1 MPTGLWACTLLVYNS
16 MLSFKSESSADSASS
31 LGSIPGTHQ
40 PELDYWER
48 LIFSFDMDRDDPNKA
63 SRSARRGRSRGRSRS
78 RSSTRGLPGS
88 NVPDISDAALLAQFA
103 SAAAHQASSSQE
115 NPYDNFLQALQVSQG
130 NPYAAYLHSSSGMP
144 GQYYPPS
151 GTGSIPYLPPQ
162 GVAWSQLP
170 FQPPLPSPYN
180 LPHNQS
186 LPNFPPSFSSNYP
199 VTTPFP
205 QPHPDAA
212 QGPAP
217 SSSHSPLNSSPSP
230 ASPANEDA
238 AAGAEDKRRRNTM
251 ASARFRI
258 KKKQRTL
265 NLQRSV
271 SDLTGRAEELE
282 KEAADL
288 RRENT
293 WLKEIVMLK
302 GTRVAQMNAARRA
315 LAQGQPGQSD
325 PSGSTP
331 LLPASSKPETTDAG
345 PQDKEDESDSD
356 ESDMGD
362 DNDNAAQPSSK
373 GKGKAKDS

>member
-1 MPTGLWACTLLVYNS
+1 
-16 MLSFKSESSADSASS
+16 MLSFKSESSADSESS
-31 LGSIPGTHQ
+31 LGSIPGTLQ

-78 RSSTRGLPGS
+78 RSSTRGLPVPGS

-103 SAAAHQASSSQE
+103 SAAAHQASGSQE

-130 NPYAAYLHSSSGMP
+130 NPYAAYLHSS
-144 GQYYPPS
+144 
-151 GTGSIPYLPPQ
+151 T
-162 GVAWSQLP
+162 
-170 FQPPLPSPYN
+170 
-180 LPHNQS
+180 
-186 LPNFPPSFSSNYP
+186 
-199 VTTPFP
+199 
-205 QPHPDAA
+205 
-212 QGPAP
+212 
-217 SSSHSPLNSSPSP
+217 
-230 ASPANEDA
+230 ASPANDDA

-315 LAQGQPGQSD
+315 LAQAPPGQSD

-331 LLPASSKPETTDAG
+331 LPSASSKPQAAEAG
-345 PQDKEDESDSD
+345 GQDKDDESDSD

-362 DNDNAAQPSSK
+362 DNDTAAQSSK
-373 GKGKAKDS
+373 GKGKAKES

>member
-63 SRSARRGRSRGRSRS
+63 SRSAR
-78 RSSTRGLPGS
+78 LPGS

-162 GVAWSQLP
+162 GVTWSQLP

>member
-1 MPTGLWACTLLVYNS
+1 MRCTIPQGHGSCWEGTSRIERPESLFSGVASVDDARKQLDVFFRGVLILGNLRSIEDGEIPHWGCRNLVRLWRIYYQSICQAFLRAMPTGLWACTLLVYNS

-31 LGSIPGTHQ
+31 LGSIPGTLQ

-78 RSSTRGLPGS
+78 QSSTRGLSVPGS
-88 NVPDISDAALLAQFA
+88 NVVSVASFIQVSAVEYFVQPDISDAALLAQFA
-103 SAAAHQASSSQE
+103 SAAAHQASGSQE

-130 NPYAAYLHSSSGMP
+130 NPYAAYLHSSTGIP

-186 LPNFPPSFSSNYP
+186 LPNFPPSFPSNYP
-199 VTTPFP
+199 VTPFP
-205 QPHPDAA
+205 QSDAA

-230 ASPANEDA
+230 ASPANDDA
-238 AAGAEDKRRRNTM
+238 TAGAEDKRRRNTM
-251 ASARFRI
+251 AS
-258 KKKQRTL
+258 
-265 NLQRSV
+265 
-271 SDLTGRAEELE
+271 G
-282 KEAADL
+282 
-288 RRENT
+288 
-293 WLKEIVMLK
+293 KEIFYH
-302 GTRVAQMNAARRA
+302 VA
-315 LAQGQPGQSD
+315 
-325 PSGSTP
+325 PSGQ
-331 LLPASSKPETTDAG
+331 L
-345 PQDKEDESDSD
+345 
-356 ESDMGD
+356 
-362 DNDNAAQPSSK
+362 AAYCTIN
-373 GKGKAKDS
+373 